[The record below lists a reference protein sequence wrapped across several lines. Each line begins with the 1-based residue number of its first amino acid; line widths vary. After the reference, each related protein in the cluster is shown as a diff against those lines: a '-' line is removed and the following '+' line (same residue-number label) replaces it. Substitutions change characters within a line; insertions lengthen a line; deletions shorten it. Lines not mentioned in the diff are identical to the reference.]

1 MNSWQT
7 IKRLLGDGGKVAIME
22 NDEVKY
28 VVLTMREY
36 ERLSGGEQQPSILP
50 ASHRGEQTESPVA
63 KAPTEHPGSIRIEDL
78 PL

>member
-7 IKRLLGDGGKVAIME
+7 IKRVLGNDGGKVVIME

-28 VVLTMREY
+28 IVLTLQEY
-36 ERLSGGEQQPSILP
+36 ERLSGSSPQQPSL
-50 ASHRGEQTESPVA
+50 QTESPVTQTQTQ
-63 KAPTEHPGSIRIEDL
+63 APASEHLGSIRIEDL

>member
-7 IKRLLGDGGKVAIME
+7 IKRVLGDDGGKVVIME

-28 VVLTMREY
+28 VVLTLQEY
-36 ERLSGGEQQPSILP
+36 ERFTGSSQQQQPSTMQAENQVP
-50 ASHRGEQTESPVA
+50 QSPL
-63 KAPTEHPGSIRIEDL
+63 EHPGSIRIEDL